1 MPDEGGDRR
10 LFFCVNISEQYSS
23 KIVEI
28 LEILEIRERERDQA
42 WRTEIQ
48 ERERGRHERGRE
60 RARAHTT
67 NEGVEHLPA

>member
-10 LFFCVNISEQYSS
+10 LLFCVNISEQYSS

-28 LEILEIRERERDQA
+28 LERERDQA

-60 RARAHTT
+60 SARAHTT
-67 NEGVEHLPA
+67 DEGVEHLPA